1 MKDAATEDCGD
12 ACLIDTKKLLE
23 MKGAT
28 TGDNGSDLL
37 ILLTQGTYGLFDD
50 SFNAIQ
56 VGNAVLATE
65 KNATIVLLDEG
76 VYFGVKNQDP
86 SEIEL
91 LNNTDY
97 IQDFLELGGRILAL
111 EPSLKKRGLLDDDII
126 EGINLIDHSQLVQEI
141 EKHNASLTF

>member
-1 MKDAATEDCGD
+1 METPEDCGD

-23 MKGAT
+23 KKDSVIAGT
-28 TGDNGSDLL
+28 GSDLL
-37 ILLTQGTYGLFDD
+37 ILLTEGTYGLFDGP
-50 SFNAIQ
+50 FNAIQ

-65 KNATIVLLDEG
+65 KNATVVLLDEG

-91 LNNTDY
+91 PNNTNY
-97 IQDFLELGGRILAL
+97 IKDFIELGGRILAL
-111 EPSLKKRGLLDDDII
+111 ESSLKRRGLLNDDLI

-141 EKHNASLTF
+141 EKHKISLTF